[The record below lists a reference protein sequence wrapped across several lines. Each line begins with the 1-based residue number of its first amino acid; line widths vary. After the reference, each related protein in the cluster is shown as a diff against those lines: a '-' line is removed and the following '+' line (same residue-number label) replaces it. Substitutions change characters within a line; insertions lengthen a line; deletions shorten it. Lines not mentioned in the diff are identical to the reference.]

1 MVTRQDR
8 TKAKGPQGPR
18 AEAKRMVITA
28 ETPYETCEERMTAYG
43 GLLPLLKMLDLIG
56 FKSAFEERYVPPQR
70 GCELGDQGMISGFL
84 MLLFI
89 GFQRLG
95 HFEYI
100 RQDPM
105 VCGVLRVAKLPA
117 ATTFWRYLK
126 SLCIVQSQSL
136 LRLGAALRARVWA
149 ELGWAP
155 EMVSVD
161 IDTTTATV
169 YGHVE
174 GGKKGYNT
182 KHRGKKGLRPIL
194 LFIAETREYLCGSQR
209 RGATLEGKEAAR
221 QIGLIRAQLPGC
233 VKTVLVRADG
243 EMMCWQSVKACE
255 DEGFSYI
262 LGNKRCT
269 PGFPKKGWYRHG
281 EDEYNECLYQ
291 PMGWEKPCRFVAM
304 RIRKEA
310 ADKRQLTLA
319 ECEGYVHR
327 VFVTNLADKPH
338 KVAEGYD
345 KRAAAENLIGEAQRE
360 GVLAIPSNNF
370 HANHAFFQ
378 IVMLTYNLWRWT
390 KLLAGRCENPAFNPG
405 RARESAQPGMPD
417 HTNRL
422 ARLKLLFVAAKV
434 QSHAGRN
441 LVRYSIHDDRAQG
454 LVRFLRF
461 LDERRKRIAVAGNS
475 LRTAVH
481 KNFCTN
487 GHYRVLVG
495 GGIRLQPA

>member
-1 MVTRQDR
+1 MVTRHAK
-8 TKAKGPQGPR
+8 TKKAAAQGSSR
-18 AEAKRMVITA
+18 RMAITA
-28 ETPYETCEERMTAYG
+28 NTPYEGCEERLSAYG

-56 FKSAFEERYVPPQR
+56 FKDAFSRRYVAPQR
-70 GCELGDQGMISGFL
+70 RCELGDQGMLTGFL
-84 MLLFI
+84 LLLFI

-105 VCGVLRVAKLPA
+105 VCGALNVEKLPA
-117 ATTFWRYLK
+117 ASTFWRYLK
-126 SLCIVQSQSL
+126 SLCIVQSKSL
-136 LRLGAALRARVWA
+136 LRLSATLRERVWA

-209 RGATLEGKEAAR
+209 RGSTLEGKEAAW
-221 QIGLIRAQLPGC
+221 QIKLIRSQLPAC
-233 VKTVLVRADG
+233 VKNVLVRADG
-243 EMMCWQSVKACE
+243 EMMCQESVKACE
-255 DEGFSYI
+255 NEGFSYI

-269 PGFPKKGWYRHG
+269 PVFPKRGWYRHG

-291 PMGWEKPCRFVAM
+291 PIEWEKPRRFVVM
-304 RIRKEA
+304 RIQKEEA
-310 ADKRQLTLA
+310 SKRQLTLK
-319 ECEGYVHR
+319 ECEGYMHR
-327 VFVTNLADKPH
+327 IFVTNLSEAPH
-338 KVAEGYD
+338 KVAACYD

-360 GVLAIPSNNF
+360 GVLAIPSNKF

-378 IVMLTYNLWRWT
+378 IVMLAYNLWRWT
-390 KLLAGRCENPAFNPG
+390 KLLAGRCENPTFNPG
-405 RARESAQPGMPD
+405 RARAEEVGLGMQD

-434 QSHAGRN
+434 QSHAGQN
-441 LVRYSIHDDRAQG
+441 LVRYSMHDDRAEG
-454 LVRFLRF
+454 LMRFLRF
-461 LDERRKRIAVAGNS
+461 LDHRRKRLGHATVSAVQKI
-475 LRTAVH
+475 L
-481 KNFCTN
+481 CTN
-487 GHYRVLVG
+487 GHYKVG
-495 GGIRLQPA
+495 VGGIRLQLA